1 MPRCNLSRTLM
12 VGMDV
17 SQLPAPSSVSG
28 PAPRAGDT
36 SPALGDCEL
45 ARRIAAG
52 DRQAAAQLIDRHQV
66 AVRWFLRRVTGRDD
80 LADDLAQE
88 TFLRVLKQAGRYDPK
103 YPMRTWLFTMARRL
117 SINYAR
123 KMHHR
128 VTTDDFDS
136 VADRQPGPA
145 DAAIADDER
154 AVARQRV
161 RLALT
166 QLTEPQRTALLLI
179 HQQGL
184 GVEQAAGAMG
194 VPVGTV
200 MSHLYR
206 GREALR
212 RILGPETQSPD
223 SPEPPE
229 PPETTAS

>member
-1 MPRCNLSRTLM
+1 
-12 VGMDV
+12 
-17 SQLPAPSSVSG
+17 
-28 PAPRAGDT
+28 
-36 SPALGDCEL
+36 
-45 ARRIAAG
+45 
-52 DRQAAAQLIDRHQV
+52 
-66 AVRWFLRRVTGRDD
+66 
-80 LADDLAQE
+80 
-88 TFLRVLKQAGRYDPK
+88 
-103 YPMRTWLFTMARRL
+103 
-117 SINYAR
+117 
-123 KMHHR
+123 
-128 VTTDDFDS
+128 

-200 MSHLYR
+200 KSHLYR